1 MRSGVNTMNLKE
13 SIDKYKKSQKYK
25 NLENE
30 LEEFS
35 KTSIDK
41 SIKKIYNK
49 NTKESK

>member
-1 MRSGVNTMNLKE
+1 MNLKE

-25 NLENE
+25 NHENE